1 MNNELL
7 SFDPQSIKEIILEHF
22 DPSIYDQKLYPDIQ
36 YYSTSKIEDFNSFAF
51 KFNSSK
57 ENEKKYSLINILI
70 NKDEDLTKN
79 IINMKNLKNI
89 NKISNLLLNIYSF
102 KISREEGKTKL
113 LKDELTNIVEVYNE
127 INPTKIKEEEFINNY
142 INPFIKSWDEIKKK
156 AVQYNCRIL
165 RDLSAGESPLEMK
178 IENPLCFFLVDDGD
192 KDGGMFLA
200 AAYQQL
206 IEWQNSFIDLIIAK
220 NNMNGILNSYVSQ
233 LEQEIFIQDSTEE
246 EIINIDENT
255 YKAFKDLIFSCSM
268 RDIFEE
274 KKINY
279 RNYNNITYNFDYI
292 EEELGKL
299 ILPGKKKFN
308 KTQIKFINYLF
319 EGFRGGNS
327 TVLVDYNNQ
336 YIQRE
341 LSNDEKESL
350 NELLK
355 ENNNSKFYNDI
366 FASLQILMNEIIK
379 ENYNQNY
386 LIYKI
391 IESLPNYIRLN
402 EKLVLFFKNKY
413 EYYSEEKVFT
423 INSLVSI
430 FEYFE
435 SLCWKEIKKNI
446 LDDYKLELSEE
457 IKNFIRDYFEN
468 YKNEEK
474 LINKKDFTYAL
485 RKLISRSLAGSRQ
498 DIDIKSDSK
507 LKLYINRY
515 DLWNKEI
522 INKESFEG
530 EIDEICKDEI
540 LIGQSLML
548 YNLLEGDNI
557 LNKEIY
563 KNTEKEIKGKQENI
577 NNEINTNQN
586 QEEEKE
592 KEKDNDKEDNENGE
606 QNEEDD
612 GAEDM
617 DDF

>member
-1 MNNELL
+1 MKIFLIEL
-7 SFDPQSIKEIILEHF
+7 E
-22 DPSIYDQKLYPDIQ
+22 
-36 YYSTSKIEDFNSFAF
+36 KIN
-51 KFNSSK
+51 
-57 ENEKKYSLINILI
+57 
-70 NKDEDLTKN
+70 
-79 IINMKNLKNI
+79 
-89 NKISNLLLNIYSF
+89 SF

-355 ENNNSKFYNDI
+355 ENNNSKFYNDV